1 MFAKTIYR
9 ICVVWLMGVVV
20 LAGCAAPAATLPTA
34 VSGPSAFSI
43 AVASNDFGTGTP
55 RVPFI
60 VFRGAQRLAE
70 VQSVRIT
77 AFDLRSGTPV
87 PGWSGDATSYSDYE
101 IPYWVVYPQV
111 PSAGYWG
118 LLGDITLADGTRSQV
133 QFTIEVTSTVSA
145 P

>member
-1 MFAKTIYR
+1 MFTKAIDR
-9 ICVVWLMGVVV
+9 NCVVWLLGALG
-20 LAGCAAPAATLPTA
+20 LAACAAPAAVLPTPA
-34 VSGPSAFSI
+34 SGPSAFSI

-60 VFRGAQRLAE
+60 VFRGSERLAE

-101 IPYWVVYPQV
+101 IPYWVIYP
-111 PSAGYWG
+111 P
-118 LLGDITLADGTRSQV
+118 
-133 QFTIEVTSTVSA
+133 
-145 P
+145 